1 MVNSLNQINMKKI
14 ALFILVVSSVLLSVC
29 MASCGKDDAP
39 AKEESVLPY
48 IEAEQIEYAISAE
61 QQTVTIHALTNVRW
75 SAKVFGEDT
84 GWLGLPSLEKSGDN
98 LTVKIEVS
106 ENKGSESRKAFISLK
121 PAEEFSLP
129 QNYDI
134 GNDMILINQAA
145 PNP

>member
-1 MVNSLNQINMKKI
+1 MKKI
-14 ALFILVVSSVLLSVC
+14 VLFILVASSVLLSVC
-29 MASCGKDDAP
+29 MASCGKDDVP

-61 QQTVTIHALTNVRW
+61 QQTVTIHARTNVRW

-98 LTVKIEVS
+98 LTIKIEVS